1 MTPMHISSAWVSAL
15 NKLTSDLS
23 CLFSAL
29 NPNWKVAYMEEEWDK
44 VFYDAGRRQL
54 VKVVR

>member
-1 MTPMHISSAWVSAL
+1 MHISSAWVSAL

-23 CLFSAL
+23 CLLSAL

-44 VFYDAGRRQL
+44 VFYDAG
-54 VKVVR
+54 

>member
-1 MTPMHISSAWVSAL
+1 MHISSAWVSAL
-15 NKLTSDLS
+15 NKFTSDLS
-23 CLFSAL
+23 CPLSAL
-29 NPNWKVAYMEEEWDK
+29 NPNWKVTYMEEEWDK